1 MVQVAAGGPTMG
13 STQDTETQGVCGVGG
28 GGGGRKGKRRIITEI
43 TIIIIDFVV
52 LLYYV
57 EESVHNNFS
66 WGPS

>member
-1 MVQVAAGGPTMG
+1 MVQVAAGGPIMG
-13 STQDTETQGVCGVGG
+13 SIQDTEVQGVCGV

>member
-13 STQDTETQGVCGVGG
+13 STQDTEVQGVCGV

-57 EESVHNNFS
+57 EEIVHNNFS